1 MKSTCPI
8 CALPETSRKW
18 MLGILSR
25 FLLGW
30 PIFRCELLVSG
41 SVYLLGRGDYIL
53 FVDLLFSMESPPG
66 LIMLVL
72 VTSG

>member
-8 CALPETSRKW
+8 RTLPEMNRKW

-30 PIFRCELLVSG
+30 PIFKCELLVSG
-41 SVYLLGRGDYIL
+41 SVYLLGRGDYVL